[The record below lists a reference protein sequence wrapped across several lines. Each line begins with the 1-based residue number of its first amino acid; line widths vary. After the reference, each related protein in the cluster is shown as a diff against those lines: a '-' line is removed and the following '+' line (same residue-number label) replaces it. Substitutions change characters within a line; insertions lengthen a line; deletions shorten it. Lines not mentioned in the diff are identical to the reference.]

1 MSARTQ
7 ISEATLSVGFSKTQA
22 TISDGLVL
30 FEKYVRRARK
40 LRMMGSA
47 ALDMAFVASGRL
59 DAYIEQMV
67 SLWDIAAGKILVEN
81 AGGRVE
87 IRERTDAKNK
97 ISVIAS
103 SGRIDLA
110 V

>member
-1 MSARTQ
+1 
-7 ISEATLSVGFSKTQA
+7 
-22 TISDGLVL
+22 
-30 FEKYVRRARK
+30 
-40 LRMMGSA
+40 MMGSA

-87 IRERTDAKNK
+87 IRARADGKDK
-97 ISVIAS
+97 LSVTAS

-110 V
+110 I